1 MKDHRIAEQVLGS
14 LRVAYYALGDYA
26 KATEC
31 TEQRQALLEASLS
44 NS

>member
-26 KATEC
+26 KAANC
-31 TEQRQALLEASLS
+31 TEQRQTLIGTS
-44 NS
+44 